1 MKVSVLLN
9 VFLEAAVAVLAVAK
23 FAPES
28 SSKTDNPVID
38 NIMTRTSIR
47 AYETKKV
54 EEKKIECARK
64 FFAMLTERFKNN
76 NIAYDVVD
84 SYDKLMDIVKA

>member
-9 VFLEAAVAVLAVAK
+9 VFLAAAVAVLAVAK

-54 EEKKIECARK
+54 EEKKIEVLGFRGCR
-64 FFAMLTERFKNN
+64 RFRE
-76 NIAYDVVD
+76 IEGTCRQ
-84 SYDKLMDIVKA
+84 SS